1 MAKVIDVYVY
11 RLVPDPASTTPA
23 SSPVFMRVDSV
34 TRRGIP
40 VDGRVLADAVNV
52 QFAQL
57 QAPGTPVYSHL
68 TWNEGDAAGSNLQE
82 AYFIDSLATLIGKI
96 NA

>member
-11 RLVPDPASTTPA
+11 RLIPGPNPGAPTPA
-23 SSPVFMRVDSV
+23 NWTVENV

-40 VDGRVLADAVNV
+40 VDGRVVADAVNV
-52 QFAQL
+52 QFAQD
-57 QAPGTPVYSHL
+57 QAPGTPVYSKL
-68 TWNEGDAAGSNLQE
+68 TWNQGDGAGSNLQE